1 MLASQ
6 VLSIQKSPIL
16 SSGKRGLTMKQTI
29 RFTLNGKPVSLAG
42 NGERMLLWIL
52 RTDLGL
58 TGTKY
63 GCGEG
68 FCGACTVIVD
78 GEPVRSCQFPLKDVE
93 GKKVLTI
100 EGLAKGGRPDR
111 LQESFIK
118 HDAIQCG
125 YCTPGLVLAAHA
137 LLLKNPRPQESDVR
151 DALEGNLC
159 RCGAHDRIVKAVLDA
174 AGTMEG
180 ARHENR

>member
-1 MLASQ
+1 M
-6 VLSIQKSPIL
+6 
-16 SSGKRGLTMKQTI
+16 I
-29 RFTLNGKPVSLAG
+29 RFTLNGKSVSLLG
-42 NGERMLLWIL
+42 NGERMFLWVL

-78 GEPVRSCQFPLKDVE
+78 GEPVRSCQLPLGDVE

-100 EGLAKGGRPDR
+100 EGLEKDGRLDR
-111 LQESFIK
+111 LQEAFIK

-125 YCTPGLVLAAHA
+125 YCTPGLVLAAYA
-137 LLLKNPRPQESDVR
+137 LLLKDPKPGESDIR

-174 AGTMEG
+174 AGTAEG
-180 ARHENR
+180 ARHEKR

>member
-1 MLASQ
+1 
-6 VLSIQKSPIL
+6 
-16 SSGKRGLTMKQTI
+16 
-29 RFTLNGKPVSLAG
+29 
-42 NGERMLLWIL
+42 MLLWVL

-58 TGTKY
+58 TGTKF

-68 FCGACTVIVD
+68 FCGACTVLID
-78 GEPVRSCQFPLKDVE
+78 GEPVRSCQYPLKNVG

-100 EGLAKGGRPDR
+100 EGLAEGERLHP
-111 LQESFIK
+111 LQEAFLK

-125 YCTPGLVLAAHA
+125 YCTPGMVVTAYG
-137 LLLKNPRPQESDVR
+137 LLLMNPRPEENDIK

-159 RCGAHDRIVKAVLDA
+159 RCGAHNRIVKAVLDA

-180 ARHENR
+180 ARHEKR

>member
-1 MLASQ
+1 M
-6 VLSIQKSPIL
+6 V
-16 SSGKRGLTMKQTI
+16 
-29 RFTLNGKPVSLAG
+29 RFTLNGKSVSLPVD
-42 NGERMLLWIL
+42 GERMLLWAL

-58 TGTKY
+58 TGAKY

-78 GEPVRSCQFPLKDVE
+78 GEAVRSCQFPLSDVE

-100 EGLAKGGRPDR
+100 EGLEKDGRLDR
-111 LQESFIK
+111 LQEAFIK

-125 YCTPGLVLAAHA
+125 YCTPGLVLAAYA
-137 LLLKNPRPQESDVR
+137 LLLKDPKPGESNIR

-174 AGTMEG
+174 AGTAEG
-180 ARHENR
+180 ARHEKR

>member
-1 MLASQ
+1 M
-6 VLSIQKSPIL
+6 V
-16 SSGKRGLTMKQTI
+16 
-29 RFTLNGKPVSLAG
+29 RFTLNGKSVSLPVD
-42 NGERMLLWIL
+42 GERMLLWAL

-58 TGTKY
+58 TGAKY

-78 GEPVRSCQFPLKDVE
+78 GEAVRSCQFPLSDVE

-100 EGLAKGGRPDR
+100 EGLEKDGRLDR
-111 LQESFIK
+111 LQEAFIK

-125 YCTPGLVLAAHA
+125 YCTPGLVLAAYA
-137 LLLKNPRPQESDVR
+137 LLLKDPKPGESDIR

-174 AGTMEG
+174 AGTAKG
-180 ARHENR
+180 ARHEKR

>member
-1 MLASQ
+1 M
-6 VLSIQKSPIL
+6 I
-16 SSGKRGLTMKQTI
+16 QTI
-29 RFTLNGKPVSLAG
+29 RFTLNGKPVSLSIDG
-42 NGERMLLWIL
+42 DRMLLWVL

-58 TGTKY
+58 TGTKF

-68 FCGACTVIVD
+68 FCGACTVLID
-78 GEPVRSCQFPLKDVE
+78 GEPVRSCRYPLKNVG

-100 EGLAKGGRPDR
+100 EGLAEGERLHP
-111 LQESFIK
+111 LQEAFLK

-125 YCTPGLVLAAHA
+125 YCTPGMVLAAYS
-137 LLLKNPRPQESDVR
+137 LLLKDAKPGENDIR

-159 RCGAHDRIVKAVLDA
+159 RCGAHNRIIRAVRDA

-180 ARHENR
+180 ARHEKR